1 MDSLL
6 PRLTIWSGTNAVTR
20 RKQSWARLMSSP
32 RASALPPVIS
42 RAGRPAPSRCS
53 ESLDSPS
60 SRDDQPRK
68 VSPHIRTVARDPLE
82 GRPFARATFLTLA
95 QPEVRTPD
103 PARLADTGDLCEP
116 QEWPRGASTDGQRR
130 HRGGIARCRYLF
142 FRRAGPRTR
151 RASHDRRRLVRARHW
166 TARPARRD
174 RHDAYA

>member
-1 MDSLL
+1 
-6 PRLTIWSGTNAVTR
+6 
-20 RKQSWARLMSSP
+20 MSSP

-68 VSPHIRTVARDPLE
+68 ESPHIRTVARDPLE
-82 GRPFARATFLTLA
+82 GRPFARATFPTLAHTFKLSQEVGCRGDGPSRVVLPLAARGTSAAESRVWPTRWPRLPQPCRSVAPDSLGGHSRTLA

-103 PARLADTGDLCEP
+103 RARLADTGDLCEP

-130 HRGGIARCRYLF
+130 HRGGIA
-142 FRRAGPRTR
+142 
-151 RASHDRRRLVRARHW
+151 
-166 TARPARRD
+166 
-174 RHDAYA
+174 